1 MSASGPTLGY
11 SLAPEIS
18 YYCLKILF
26 QEIIKKE
33 LSKVLNKVGNN
44 GKMMVTTSSM
54 LVTEMEGMV
63 AWLTDLQMLV
73 VMTGQGWRQVVVS
86 IR

>member
-1 MSASGPTLGY
+1 MILLPGSRDKLLLS
-11 SLAPEIS
+11 EQ
-18 YYCLKILF
+18 ILF

-33 LSKVLNKVGNN
+33 LSKVLNKVGGNH

-73 VMTGQGWRQVVVS
+73 VMTEQGWRQVVVS